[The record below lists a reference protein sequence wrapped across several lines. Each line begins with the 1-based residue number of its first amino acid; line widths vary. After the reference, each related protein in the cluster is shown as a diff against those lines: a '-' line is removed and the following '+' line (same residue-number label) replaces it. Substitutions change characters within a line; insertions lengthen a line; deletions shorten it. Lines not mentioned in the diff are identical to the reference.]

1 MADTYGTLIDYIQG
15 QLLGFVTDPP
25 SYGTLQNV
33 LGPTD
38 TQVTLSLSGD
48 TIPQGIIEVDDE
60 LIFLQDYDE
69 STGIANVPAWGRG
82 QQGSTASAHQAGSRV
97 TVNPK
102 YPRRRVA
109 QVVNQVIA
117 GMCPP
122 MFGVQTGQF
131 QAEYL
136 TWEYPLPAGTRALY
150 KAEYRPFN
158 AAVYD
163 WRPLAGAVVKRDT
176 GSPVLHVPTREG
188 FLQAEV
194 RWTVMADPTPLVN
207 DSDLF
212 TATGLPESSADCV
225 SLGAIPR
232 LVTTTDLARQQLN
245 SVEPSERSLIV
256 PAGSGANAAKFYL
269 QMYQM
274 RLEAEANK
282 LRQQYPLK
290 MMRNF

>member
-1 MADTYGTLIDYIQG
+1 MTETYGTLIDYIQG

-25 SYGTLQNV
+25 SYGTLTTVCQPYD
-33 LGPTD
+33 LT
-38 TQVTLSLSGD
+38 VTLSLSGD
-48 TIPQGIIEVDDE
+48 TIPQGVIQIDDE
-60 LIFLQDYDE
+60 LMFLSDYDE
-69 STGIANVPAWGRG
+69 ATGTGTIPAWGRA
-82 QQGSTASAHQAGSRV
+82 QQGTTAAAHAAGARV
-97 TVNPK
+97 EVNPK

-109 QVVNQVIA
+109 QVVNQTIA

-122 MFGVQTGQF
+122 LFGVQTGQF

-136 TWEYPLPAGTRALY
+136 TWEYPLPVGTRALY

-163 WRPLAGAVVKRDT
+163 WRPLPAAVIKRDT

-194 RWTVMADPTPLVN
+194 RYTVMADPTPLVN

-212 TATGLPESSADCV
+212 TSTGLPESAVDVV

-232 LVTTTDLARQQLN
+232 LVTTTDLARMQLN
-245 SVEPSERSLIV
+245 AVEPSERSLIV
-256 PAGSGANAAKFYL
+256 PSGSGANAAKFYL

>member
-1 MADTYGTLIDYIQG
+1 MAETYGSLIDYIQG

-25 SYGTLQNV
+25 SYGTLTNV
-33 LGPTD
+33 CNPSDLT
-38 TQVTLSLSGD
+38 VALSLSGD
-48 TIPQGIIEVDDE
+48 TIPQGVIEVDDE
-60 LIFLQDYDE
+60 LIFLSDYDE
-69 STGIANVPAWGRG
+69 STGVGTVPPWGRG
-82 QQGSTASAHQAGSRV
+82 QQGTTAAAHLVGSRI

-109 QVVNQVIA
+109 EVINQVVA

-122 MFGVQTGQF
+122 LFAVRTGQF
-131 QAEYL
+131 QASYL
-136 TWEYPLPAGTRALY
+136 TWEYALPVGTRSLY

-158 AAVYD
+158 ASVYD
-163 WRPLAGAVVKRDT
+163 WTPLRDATIKWDT
-176 GSPVLHVPTREG
+176 GAPVLHVGTMQG
-188 FLQAEV
+188 ILSAEV
-194 RWTVMADPTPLVN
+194 RYTVMADPTPLVN
-207 DSDLF
+207 DGDLF
-212 TATGLPESSADCV
+212 TTTGLPESAVDVV
-225 SLGAIPR
+225 SLGTIPR
-232 LVTTTDLARQQLN
+232 LVTTVDLARQQLN

-256 PAGSGANAAKFYL
+256 PAGSGANSAKFYL

>member
-1 MADTYGTLIDYIQG
+1 MAETYGTLIDYIQG

-25 SYGTLQNV
+25 SYGTLVNPI
-33 LGPTD
+33 GATD
-38 TQVTLSLSGD
+38 VSLSLSLSGD
-48 TIPQGIIEVDDE
+48 TIPQGIIEIDDE
-60 LIFLQDYDE
+60 LIFLSDYDE
-69 STGIANVPAWGRG
+69 TTGIATVPAWGRG
-82 QQGSTASAHQAGSRV
+82 QQGTTADLHAAGARV

-122 MFGVQTGQF
+122 LFAVQTGQF
-131 QAEYL
+131 QASYL
-136 TWEYPLPAGTRALY
+136 TWEYALPAGTRALY

-158 AAVYD
+158 ASVYD
-163 WRPLAGAVVKRDT
+163 WRPLPSTIIKRDT
-176 GSPVLHVPTREG
+176 GAPVLHVPTREG

-194 RWTVMADPTPLVN
+194 RYTVMADPTLLVN
-207 DSDLF
+207 DDDLF
-212 TATGLPESSADCV
+212 TTTGLPESSVDCV

-232 LVTTTDLARQQLN
+232 LVTTTDLARMQLN

-269 QMYQM
+269 QMYQL

>member
-1 MADTYGTLIDYIQG
+1 MSETYGTLIDYIQG

-25 SYGTLQNV
+25 AYGTVTSTVAPNSLSIG
-33 LGPTD
+33 LG
-38 TQVTLSLSGD
+38 LSGD
-48 TIPQGIIEVDDE
+48 TIPQGIIEIDDE
-60 LIFLQDYDE
+60 LIFVSDYDE
-69 STGIANVPAWGRG
+69 NTATATVPPWGRG
-82 QQGSTASAHQAGSRV
+82 QQGSLATAHANGSRV
-97 TVNPK
+97 TVNPH

-122 MFGVQTGQF
+122 LFAVQTGQF

-136 TWEYPLPAGTRALY
+136 TWEYALPASTRSLL

-158 AAVYD
+158 AAIYD
-163 WRPLAGAVVKRDT
+163 WRPLRSAFVKRDS
-176 GSPVLHVPTREG
+176 GSPVLHVPDMTG
-188 FLQAEV
+188 FLAAEV
-194 RWTVMADPTPLVN
+194 RYTVMADPTPLVN

-212 TATGLPESSADCV
+212 TLTGLPESAIDCV

-232 LVTTTDLARQQLN
+232 LVTTADLARQQLN

-256 PAGSGANAAKFYL
+256 PAGSGAASGKFYL
-269 QMYQM
+269 QLYQM

-290 MMRNF
+290 MMRTF